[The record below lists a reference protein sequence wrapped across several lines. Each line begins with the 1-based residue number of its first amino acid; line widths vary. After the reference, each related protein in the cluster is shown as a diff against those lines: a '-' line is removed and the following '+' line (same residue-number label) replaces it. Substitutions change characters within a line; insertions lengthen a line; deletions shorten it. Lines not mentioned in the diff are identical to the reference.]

1 MNSFDINH
9 FNNFENLDDNNE
21 SQYFLPNKLF
31 LDNLNSHEINPYKK
45 NDSINFCLL
54 SISNTN
60 SNKSKISEKSEN
72 NIYFI
77 ENEKTKEMSNPNNI
91 NQLNEEP
98 MPINNDNDNIIIE
111 VKNNNDEVKL
121 LNKKKGRPK
130 KGQENQG
137 NKAHTSK
144 SNDNA
149 RKKIINSCKLS
160 MYNLIAQYMPTQLDL
175 KLHIPTIERQMG
187 YSHDSINAFFN
198 KKVYK
203 IFCDTIPKKLKEELK
218 NNREQ
223 YQHNKNIIDMLL
235 ENELKDDN
243 KQIKTLNGLFN
254 LCFKDFLMAY
264 LNDETEI
271 KISDDITI
279 SLEGFKTFGS
289 CFNEENNGY
298 TQSQKNAY
306 KKNILEIIYNSKINR
321 ETEK

>member
-1 MNSFDINH
+1 MNPFDINH
-9 FNNFENLDDNNE
+9 FSNFDNLDDNNE

-98 MPINNDNDNIIIE
+98 MPINNDNDNIIVNVE
-111 VKNNNDEVKL
+111 GDDDQVKL

-160 MYNLIAQYMPTQLDL
+160 MYNLITQYMPTQLDL
-175 KLHIPTIERQMG
+175 KLHIPTIEKQMG

-235 ENELKDDN
+235 KNELKDDN

-279 SLEGFKTFGS
+279 SLEGFKTFSS

-321 ETEK
+321 EMEK

>member
-1 MNSFDINH
+1 
-9 FNNFENLDDNNE
+9 
-21 SQYFLPNKLF
+21 
-31 LDNLNSHEINPYKK
+31 
-45 NDSINFCLL
+45 
-54 SISNTN
+54 
-60 SNKSKISEKSEN
+60 
-72 NIYFI
+72 
-77 ENEKTKEMSNPNNI
+77 
-91 NQLNEEP
+91 
-98 MPINNDNDNIIIE
+98 
-111 VKNNNDEVKL
+111 
-121 LNKKKGRPK
+121 
-130 KGQENQG
+130 
-137 NKAHTSK
+137 
-144 SNDNA
+144 
-149 RKKIINSCKLS
+149 

-175 KLHIPTIERQMG
+175 KLHIPTIEKQMG

-321 ETEK
+321 EMEK